1 MKPRNQDNAAP
12 MWAALSIPVI
22 WCAVIFASC
31 YVEGENLLVQ
41 ISTFMTAAQTPFAV
55 SFNHHTPRFI
65 LGALIAYA
73 FGIAC
78 YYSCREKRRP
88 GEEHG
93 SAVWGSIRQLNAK
106 YRDKKER
113 ENIILTNKVRLGLDG
128 YKHKKNIN
136 ILCIGGSGAG
146 KSRSFA
152 GPNLMQAHS
161 SYIVTDPKGEL
172 LRATAPL
179 LIKKGYEVK
188 VFDLINTAQSDCYN
202 PFAYLRS
209 DTDVLKLITNII
221 RNTTPKSSMSND
233 PFWEKAEI
241 ALDSAL
247 ILYLLY
253 EAPEEEQNFETVM
266 YMIENAA
273 AREDDEDYQSPL
285 DMLFDSLEE
294 RDPNHIALKQYK
306 VFKQS
311 AGKTAK
317 SILVSA
323 AVRLAAFN
331 LPEIARIT
339 EKDDLHLGDMGDK
352 KQALFCVIPDN
363 DGSLNYL
370 IGMLYTQAFQ
380 ELYYRADRIH
390 KGRLPVPV
398 RIIADEFANVALP
411 DDFQKVLSTMRS
423 RNISISI
430 IIQNMAQLKELFKE
444 SWESIVGCCDTLL
457 YLGGNEQSTHEYISK
472 MLGKET
478 IDTRTRGI
486 TRGMH
491 GSSNTNYQNTGRELL
506 TLDEVRRLDKSYALL
521 FISGELP
528 VIDRKFDLMKHP
540 YVKLTEYG
548 GAAPYVHKEERRSV
562 AASDDLTFTFTS
574 LDTVEII
581 EMEEIKNEEK
591 DQQNQQTPDAS

>member
-1 MKPRNQDNAAP
+1 MMKPRSDDNAALY
-12 MWAALSIPVI
+12 WAALSIPVI
-22 WCAVIFASC
+22 WLAVIFAGS
-31 YVEGENLLVQ
+31 YQDGENLLVQ
-41 ISTFMTAAQTPFAV
+41 LDAFMEAVKTPFAV
-55 SFNHHTPRFI
+55 TINRHTPRF
-65 LGALIAYA
+65 LLDALILYGL
-73 FGIAC
+73 GIAL
-78 YYSCREKRRP
+78 YYSSRENRRP
-88 GEEHG
+88 GEEYG
-93 SAVWGSIRQLNAK
+93 SAKWGSVRQLNKK
-106 YRDKKER
+106 YKDKDEGG
-113 ENIILTNKVRLGLDG
+113 NIILTEKARLGLNG
-128 YKHKKNIN
+128 YEHKKNTN
-136 ILCIGGSGAG
+136 ILVVGGSGSG

-152 GPNLMQAHS
+152 LPSILSANS
-161 SYIVTDPKGEL
+161 SYIVTDPKGEI
-172 LRATAPL
+172 LRAAAPL
-179 LIKKGYEVK
+179 LKKKGYEIR
-188 VFDLINTAQSDCYN
+188 VFDLINTKQSDKYN

-247 ILYLLY
+247 ILYLMH
-253 EAPEEEQNFETVM
+253 EARTEDQNFATVM

-285 DMLFDSLEE
+285 DMLFDALEE
-294 RDPNHIALKQYK
+294 REPNHIALKQYK

-331 LPEIARIT
+331 LPEISRIT
-339 EKDDLHLGDMGDK
+339 EYDELQLGELGER
-352 KQALFCVIPDN
+352 KQAVFCVIPDN
-363 DGSLNYL
+363 DSSLNYL
-370 IGMLYTQAFQ
+370 VGMLYTQAFQ

-423 RNISISI
+423 RNISESI

-444 SWESIVGCCDTLL
+444 SWESVVGCCDTIL
-457 YLGGNEQSTHEYISK
+457 YLGGNEQSTHEFVSK

-478 IDTRTRGI
+478 LDTRTRGI
-486 TRGMH
+486 TRGLH
-491 GSSNTNYQNTGRELL
+491 GSSNVNYQNTGRELM
-506 TLDEVRRLDKSYALL
+506 TLDEVRKLDRAYALL

-528 VIDRKFDLMKHP
+528 VLDRKFDLMKHP
-540 YVKLTEYG
+540 NIKYTEYG
-548 GAAPYVHKEERRSV
+548 GAAPYVHKKEQPPIPVQE
-562 AASDDLTFTFTS
+562 DLSFTFTG
-574 LDTVEII
+574 LDNVELI
-581 EMEEIKNEEK
+581 EMEELDNEQEQEK
-591 DQQNQQTPDAS
+591 ADEN

>member
-1 MKPRNQDNAAP
+1 MKPRSNENAALY
-12 MWAALSIPVI
+12 WAAFSIPVI
-22 WCAVIFASC
+22 WLALIFADSFQD
-31 YVEGENLLVQ
+31 GENLLVQ
-41 ISTFMTAAQTPFAV
+41 LNAFMTAVKTPF
-55 SFNHHTPRFI
+55 SITINRHTPRFI
-65 LGALIAYA
+65 FGALILYGL
-73 FGIAC
+73 GIAL
-78 YYSCREKRRP
+78 YYSSRENRRP
-88 GEEHG
+88 GEEYG
-93 SAVWGSIRQLNAK
+93 SAKWGSVRQLNKK
-106 YRDKKER
+106 YKDKNEAN
-113 ENIILTNKVRLGLDG
+113 NIILTEKARLGLDG
-128 YKHKKNIN
+128 YKHKKNTN
-136 ILCIGGSGAG
+136 ILVVGGSGSG

-152 GPNLMQAHS
+152 LPSILSANS
-161 SYIVTDPKGEL
+161 SYIVTDPKGEI
-172 LRATAPL
+172 LRAAAPL
-179 LIKKGYEVK
+179 LKKKGYEIR
-188 VFDLINTAQSDCYN
+188 VFDLVNTKQSDKYN

-247 ILYLLY
+247 ILYLMY
-253 EAPEEEQNFETVM
+253 EAQPEDQNFATVM

-285 DMLFDSLEE
+285 DMLFDALEE
-294 RDPNHIALKQYK
+294 REPNHIALKQYK

-331 LPEIARIT
+331 LSEISRIT
-339 EKDDLHLGDMGDK
+339 EYDELQLGELGER
-352 KQALFCVIPDN
+352 KQAVFCVIPDN
-363 DGSLNYL
+363 DSSLNYL
-370 IGMLYTQAFQ
+370 VGMLYTQAFQ

-423 RNISISI
+423 RNISESI

-444 SWESIVGCCDTLL
+444 SWESIVGCCDTIL
-457 YLGGNEQSTHEYISK
+457 YLGGNEQSTHEYVSK

-478 IDTRTRGI
+478 LDTRTRGI

-491 GSSNTNYQNTGRELL
+491 GSSNVNYQNAGRELM
-506 TLDEVRRLDKSYALL
+506 TLDEVRKLDKAYALL
-521 FISGELP
+521 FLSGELP
-528 VIDRKFDLMKHP
+528 ILDRKFDLMKHP
-540 YVKLTEYG
+540 NIKDTEYG
-548 GAAPYVHKEERRSV
+548 GAAPYIHKAEQPPV
-562 AASDDLTFTFTS
+562 AVQEDLSFTFTG
-574 LDTVEII
+574 LDNVELI
-581 EMEEIKNEEK
+581 EMEELDNEQEQEK
-591 DQQNQQTPDAS
+591 ADEN